1 MSLLW
6 HILETGLLVLAA
18 YLGGCV
24 IGYGARRLHHAAQ
37 HRPVRAVAVPVATT
51 QPDAAV
57 APLAEIL
64 PKPIAPASIE
74 ILPAIVPEP
83 QPTKLRPAARLAAA
97 AADEAP
103 PEPPIVAVAKPAPK
117 SRRKV
122 AKPDPRP
129 KALPAPRN
137 GTPDRLRQIKGI
149 GPKIEASLH
158 EMGIFHLDQIAAW
171 TPENVDWVDARL
183 AFKGRVTREAWVEQ
197 ARALSS
203 VAA

>member
-51 QPDAAV
+51 QSDTVV
-57 APLAEIL
+57 APLTAIL

-74 ILPAIVPEP
+74 ILPAIVEP

-122 AKPDPRP
+122 AGPDPRP

-197 ARALSS
+197 ARALNS